1 MADSS
6 LKRQLKVITIPVF
19 IEIALVM
26 LLGAVDTVMLSRYSD
41 NSVAAVG
48 LDNQL
53 ISLVFLVY
61 QFFSMG
67 AAILCA
73 QYIGAGL
80 RKQLIQVVGIAL
92 VVNLLLGLTVSALL
106 YFFAEELLVLMG
118 LRPEL
123 MGDGV
128 IYLRLTGALSFFQAL
143 SLTFSA
149 SLRSADK
156 VVWPMAVTGLVN
168 VLNIVGNYALI
179 FGHWGFPQLG
189 VEGAAISTSVC
200 RAVSMLILAIVH
212 FRVHIPSFPLH
223 YFRPMPW
230 HELKNLMKIGIPA
243 MSENISYSLSQVV
256 ITYFINQI
264 SNEALA
270 ARTYCANMIMFV
282 YLFCISITQGGDI
295 LVGHLVGQW
304 RHQAAYVLGNYFFRW
319 SLIITLTGS
328 VLLAI
333 AGPSILDAF
342 TDNEEII
349 RMGVYGRYGLSLRGG
364 CDFPM
369 ECCCGTELFHRY
381 SAGLWSGGY
390 VGRFCPRREY
400 PWCDTDATLAF
411 RKVAYKGVRKKRVQ
425 RANSLNLFLRKVR
438 DSNPRYPKG
447 VYRISSPARS
457 ITLPTFR
464 LTINVFLEIGC
475 KVNTFF

>member
-1 MADSS
+1 MANTS

-19 IEIALVM
+19 IELALVM

-53 ISLVFLVY
+53 MSLIFLVY

-73 QYIGAGL
+73 QYIGAGM
-80 RKQLIQVVGIAL
+80 RKRLVQVVGMAL
-92 VVNLLLGLTVSALL
+92 VVNLLLGMAVSALL
-106 YFFAEELLVLMG
+106 FFYAEHLLILMG

-123 MGDGV
+123 MGDGLV
-128 IYLRLTGALSFFQAL
+128 YLKLTGALSFFQAL

-156 VVWPMAVTGLVN
+156 VVWPMAVTGIVN
-168 VLNIVGNYALI
+168 VLNILGNYVLI

-189 VEGAAISTSVC
+189 VEGAAIATAAS
-200 RAVSMLILAIVH
+200 RAVSMVLLAIVH
-212 FRVHIPSFPLH
+212 FRVHIPRYPLS
-223 YFRPMPW
+223 YFRPIPW
-230 HELKNLMKIGIPA
+230 KELRNLLKIGIPA

-282 YLFCISITQGGDI
+282 YLFCLSITQGGDI

-319 SLIITLTGS
+319 ALIITLTGS
-328 VLLAI
+328 VMLAL
-333 AGPSILDAF
+333 AGPTLLSAF

-349 RMGVYGRYGLSLRGG
+349 QMGIWVLVV
-364 CDFPM
+364 D
-369 ECCCGTELFHRY
+369 
-381 SAGLWSGGY
+381 
-390 VGRFCPRREY
+390 
-400 PWCDTDATLAF
+400 
-411 RKVAYKGVRKKRVQ
+411 
-425 RANSLNLFLRKVR
+425 
-438 DSNPRYPKG
+438 
-447 VYRISSPARS
+447 
-457 ITLPTFR
+457 
-464 LTINVFLEIGC
+464 VFLEAGRTSNIFAGSTLRATGDVVYPFVVGIIFQWSIAVGLSYVIGIPLGYGLVGMWIGFALDESIRGVILVRRWQSG
-475 KVNTFF
+475 KWRTKSFVNKD

>member
-1 MADSS
+1 MANTS

-19 IEIALVM
+19 IELALVM

-53 ISLVFLVY
+53 MSLIFLVY

-73 QYIGAGL
+73 QYIGAGM
-80 RKQLIQVVGIAL
+80 RKRLVQVVGMAL
-92 VVNLLLGLTVSALL
+92 VVNLLLGMAVSALL
-106 YFFAEELLVLMG
+106 FFYAEHLLILMG

-123 MGDGV
+123 MGDGLV
-128 IYLRLTGALSFFQAL
+128 YLKLTGALSFFQAL

-156 VVWPMAVTGLVN
+156 VVWPMAVTGIVN
-168 VLNIVGNYALI
+168 VLNILGNYVLI

-189 VEGAAISTSVC
+189 VEGAAIATAAS
-200 RAVSMLILAIVH
+200 RAVSMVLLAIVH
-212 FRVHIPSFPLH
+212 FRVHIPRFPLS
-223 YFRPMPW
+223 YFRPIPW
-230 HELKNLMKIGIPA
+230 KELRNLLKIGIPA

-282 YLFCISITQGGDI
+282 YLFCLSITQGGDI

-319 SLIITLTGS
+319 ALIITLTGS
-328 VLLAI
+328 VMLAL
-333 AGPSILDAF
+333 AGPTLLNAF

-349 RMGVYGRYGLSLRGG
+349 QMGIWVLVV
-364 CDFPM
+364 D
-369 ECCCGTELFHRY
+369 
-381 SAGLWSGGY
+381 
-390 VGRFCPRREY
+390 
-400 PWCDTDATLAF
+400 
-411 RKVAYKGVRKKRVQ
+411 
-425 RANSLNLFLRKVR
+425 
-438 DSNPRYPKG
+438 
-447 VYRISSPARS
+447 
-457 ITLPTFR
+457 
-464 LTINVFLEIGC
+464 VFLEAGRTSNIFAGSTLRATGDIVYPFVVGIIFQWSIAVGLSYVIGIPLGYGLVGMWIGFALDESIRGVILVRRWQSG
-475 KVNTFF
+475 KWRTKSFVNKD

>member
-1 MADSS
+1 MANTS

-19 IEIALVM
+19 IELALVM

-53 ISLVFLVY
+53 MSLIFLVY

-73 QYIGAGL
+73 QYIGAGM
-80 RKQLIQVVGIAL
+80 RKRLVQVVGMAL
-92 VVNLLLGLTVSALL
+92 VVNLLLGMAVSALI
-106 YFFAEELLVLMG
+106 FFYAEHLLILMG

-123 MGDGV
+123 MGDGLV
-128 IYLRLTGALSFFQAL
+128 YLKLTGALSFFQAL

-156 VVWPMAVTGLVN
+156 VVWPMAVTGIVN
-168 VLNIVGNYALI
+168 VLNILGNYVLI

-189 VEGAAISTSVC
+189 VEGAAIATAAS
-200 RAVSMLILAIVH
+200 RAVSMVLLAIVH
-212 FRVHIPSFPLH
+212 FRVHIPRFPLS
-223 YFRPMPW
+223 YFRPIPW
-230 HELKNLMKIGIPA
+230 KELRNLLKIGIPA

-282 YLFCISITQGGDI
+282 YLFCLSITQGGDI

-319 SLIITLTGS
+319 ALIITLTGS
-328 VLLAI
+328 VMLAL
-333 AGPSILDAF
+333 AGPTLLNAF

-349 RMGVYGRYGLSLRGG
+349 QMGIWVLVV
-364 CDFPM
+364 D
-369 ECCCGTELFHRY
+369 
-381 SAGLWSGGY
+381 
-390 VGRFCPRREY
+390 
-400 PWCDTDATLAF
+400 
-411 RKVAYKGVRKKRVQ
+411 
-425 RANSLNLFLRKVR
+425 
-438 DSNPRYPKG
+438 
-447 VYRISSPARS
+447 
-457 ITLPTFR
+457 
-464 LTINVFLEIGC
+464 VFLEAGRTSNIFAGSTLRATGDVVYPFVVGIIFQWSIAVGLSYVIGIPLGYGLVGMWIGFALDESIRGVILVRRWQSG
-475 KVNTFF
+475 KWRTKSFVNKD

>member
-1 MADSS
+1 
-6 LKRQLKVITIPVF
+6 
-19 IEIALVM
+19 M

-53 ISLVFLVY
+53 MSLIFLVY

-73 QYIGAGL
+73 QYIGAGM
-80 RKQLIQVVGIAL
+80 RKRLVQVVGMAL
-92 VVNLLLGLTVSALL
+92 VVNLLLGMAVSALL
-106 YFFAEELLVLMG
+106 FFYAEHLLILMG

-123 MGDGV
+123 MGDGLV
-128 IYLRLTGALSFFQAL
+128 YLKLTGALSFFQAL

-156 VVWPMAVTGLVN
+156 VVWPMAVTGIVN
-168 VLNIVGNYALI
+168 VLNILGNYVLI

-189 VEGAAISTSVC
+189 VEGAAIATAAS
-200 RAVSMLILAIVH
+200 RAVSMVLLAIVH
-212 FRVHIPSFPLH
+212 FRVHIPRFPLS
-223 YFRPMPW
+223 YFRPIPW
-230 HELKNLMKIGIPA
+230 KELRNLLKIGIPA

-282 YLFCISITQGGDI
+282 YLFCLSITQGGDI

-319 SLIITLTGS
+319 ALIITLTGS
-328 VLLAI
+328 VMLAL
-333 AGPSILDAF
+333 AGPTLLNAF

-349 RMGVYGRYGLSLRGG
+349 QMGIWVLVV
-364 CDFPM
+364 D
-369 ECCCGTELFHRY
+369 
-381 SAGLWSGGY
+381 
-390 VGRFCPRREY
+390 
-400 PWCDTDATLAF
+400 
-411 RKVAYKGVRKKRVQ
+411 
-425 RANSLNLFLRKVR
+425 
-438 DSNPRYPKG
+438 
-447 VYRISSPARS
+447 
-457 ITLPTFR
+457 
-464 LTINVFLEIGC
+464 VFLEAGRTSNIFAGSTLRATGDVVYPFVVGIIFQWSIAVGLSYVIGIPLGYGLVGMWIGFALDESIRGVILVRRWQSG
-475 KVNTFF
+475 KWRTKSFVK

>member
-1 MADSS
+1 MTNTS
-6 LKRQLKVITIPVF
+6 LKRQLKVLTIPVF

-26 LLGAVDTVMLSRYSD
+26 MLGAVDTVMLSRYSD

-80 RKQLIQVVGIAL
+80 RKRLVQVVGMAL
-92 VVNLLLGLTVSALL
+92 VINLMLGLTVSTLL
-106 YFFAEELLVLMG
+106 FFYAEQLLHLMG

-123 MGDGV
+123 MDDGLV
-128 IYLRLTGALSFFQAL
+128 YLRLTGALSFFQAL

-156 VVWPMAVTGLVN
+156 VVYPMVVTGIVN

-179 FGHWGFPQLG
+179 FGHWGCPQLG
-189 VEGAAISTSVC
+189 VEGAAIATATS
-200 RAVSMLILAIVH
+200 RGVSMLLLAAIH
-212 FRVHIPSFPLH
+212 FKVHIPRFPLR

-230 HELKNLMKIGIPA
+230 SEIRNLLYIGIPA

-270 ARTYCANMIMFV
+270 TRTYCYNIIMFV
-282 YLFCISITQGGDI
+282 YLFCVSITQGGDI
-295 LVGHLVGQW
+295 LVGHLVGQR
-304 RHQAAYVLGNYFFRW
+304 RHQAAYVLGNYFFRL
-319 SLIITLTGS
+319 SMIITLTGS
-328 VLLAI
+328 LLLAI
-333 AGPSILDAF
+333 FGRNILSAF
-342 TDNEEII
+342 TDNPEII
-349 RMGVYGRYGLSLRGG
+349 TMGMWVFVV
-364 CDFPM
+364 D
-369 ECCCGTELFHRY
+369 
-381 SAGLWSGGY
+381 W
-390 VGRFCPRREY
+390 
-400 PWCDTDATLAF
+400 
-411 RKVAYKGVRKKRVQ
+411 
-425 RANSLNLFLRKVR
+425 
-438 DSNPRYPKG
+438 
-447 VYRISSPARS
+447 
-457 ITLPTFR
+457 
-464 LTINVFLEIGC
+464 FLEIGRTSNIFAGSTLRATGDTVYPFVVGIIFQWSVAVGLSYVIGIPLGYGLVGMWIGFAIDENIRGVILVRRWRSG
-475 KVNTFF
+475 KWKTKGFT

>member
-1 MADSS
+1 MSNSS
-6 LKRQLKVITIPVF
+6 LKQQLKVITIPVF

-67 AAILCA
+67 AAFLCA
-73 QYIGAGL
+73 HM
-80 RKQLIQVVGIAL
+80 AL
-92 VVNLLLGLTVSALL
+92 VVNLILGLVVSALL
-106 YFFAEELLVLMG
+106 FFFAENLLQLMG

-128 IYLRLTGALSFFQAL
+128 VYLRLTGALSFFQAL

-156 VVWPMAVTGLVN
+156 VIWPMAVTGIVN
-168 VLNIVGNYALI
+168 VLNILGNYALI
-179 FGHWGFPQLG
+179 FGHWGCPELG
-189 VEGAAISTSVC
+189 VEGAAIATAAS
-200 RAVSMLILAIVH
+200 RAVSMILLAIVH
-212 FRVHIPSFPLH
+212 FRVHIRRFPLK

-230 HELKNLMKIGIPA
+230 QELKNLMRIGIPA
-243 MSENISYSLSQVV
+243 MSENISYSLSQVA

-270 ARTYCANMIMFV
+270 ARTYCYNMIMFV
-282 YLFCISITQGGDI
+282 YFCVSITQGGDI

-319 SLIITLTGS
+319 AMIITLTGS

-333 AGPSILDAF
+333 AGPSILRAF

-349 RMGVYGRYGLSLRGG
+349 QMGVWVLVV
-364 CDFPM
+364 D
-369 ECCCGTELFHRY
+369 
-381 SAGLWSGGY
+381 
-390 VGRFCPRREY
+390 
-400 PWCDTDATLAF
+400 
-411 RKVAYKGVRKKRVQ
+411 
-425 RANSLNLFLRKVR
+425 
-438 DSNPRYPKG
+438 
-447 VYRISSPARS
+447 I
-457 ITLPTFR
+457 
-464 LTINVFLEIGC
+464 FLEIGRTSNIFAGSTLRATGDTVYPFVVGVIFQWSIAVGLSYVIGIPLGYGFVGMWVGFALDENIRGVILMRRWRSG
-475 KVNTFF
+475 KWRDKGFVKASN